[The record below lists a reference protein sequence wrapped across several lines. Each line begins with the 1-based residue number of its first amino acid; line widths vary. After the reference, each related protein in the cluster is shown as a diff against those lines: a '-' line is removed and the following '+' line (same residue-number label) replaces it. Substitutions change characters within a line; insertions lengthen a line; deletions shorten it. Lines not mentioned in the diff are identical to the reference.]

1 MAKEGDVNA
10 PAITVKTWLSW
21 FIPLTLLLGCAAAAK
36 EPGLKSV
43 SRVFLS
49 NTAAA
54 SGGMYNSDMLVGGS
68 PTDRFDAQQSRG
80 YVYIF
85 FTDKS
90 PHRAGFT
97 VAASE
102 TGREY
107 IKVPNR
113 ELISLSRE
121 GTWRAHYFVFQI
133 AGRLPPGKYVVN
145 LTIDDEPAGKYPFAV
160 VSESLR

>member
-1 MAKEGDVNA
+1 MTGCLGANA
-10 PAITVKTWLSW
+10 PTITVKTSLSW
-21 FIPLTLLLGCAAAAK
+21 FILLTLLLGCASPPK

-54 SGGMYNSDMLVGGS
+54 GGLYDSDMQIGGS

-90 PHRAGFT
+90 PHRAAFT
-97 VAASE
+97 VTAPE

-113 ELISLSRE
+113 ELISISRE
-121 GTWRAHYFVFQI
+121 GNWRAHYFVFQI

-145 LTIDDEPAGKYPFAV
+145 LTVDDEPAGKYPFAV
-160 VSESLR
+160 VAASSR